1 MEQHQ
6 EPNKDLIIRSLQ
18 QQMAQQSMMIAE
30 RDAIITELYN
40 ELDSKKEEPE

>member
-1 MEQHQ
+1 MEQNQ

-40 ELDSKKEEPE
+40 ELNGKEEPE